1 MSEVKDIKYLRGQI
15 DIIDR
20 QLVSLFQQRMEV
32 AKDVAAY
39 KIANGVPVLDPER
52 ERQVL
57 EAKAAMVADPQLK
70 TDVAKL
76 YETIMSMSRACQR
89 RVMRDQE
96 PEPPGFFRQYAETE
110 HPVENPRVVYQ
121 GMPGAY
127 SEEAAVNFFGP
138 QVRSQG
144 LNRFEDAFEALAC
157 GEADYAVLP
166 IENST
171 TGAIRQVYDLL
182 LQYQFYLVGE
192 TTVKVEHCLM
202 ALPGVKLEEITHV
215 YSHEQGLFQSD
226 RFLDRHPDWVRVPQL
241 DTAGSAKY
249 VKEAGDRT
257 KAAICSQRAA
267 DVYGLRILVRGVN
280 HNRENYTRFAVI
292 RAKPELRPGSDKIT
306 AIFRLPHQSGSLHEI
321 LTIFAVNGLNLVKL
335 ESRPVAG
342 RKWEYMFVVEFTGNL
357 QAPGMDAVLRELD
370 QSTDQFRVMGNYAAN
385 LGTQD
390 AV

>member
-127 SEEAAVNFFGP
+127 SEEAAV
-138 QVRSQG
+138 SQG

-306 AIFRLPHQSGSLHEI
+306 ATFRLPHQSGSLHEI

>member
-20 QLVSLFQQRMEV
+20 QMVSLFRQRMEV

-57 EAKAAMVADPQLK
+57 EAKAAMVEDPQLK

-110 HPVENPRVVYQ
+110 LPVENPRVVYQ

-267 DVYGLRILVRGVN
+267 DVYGLQILVRGVN

-306 AIFRLPHQSGSLHEI
+306 ATFRLPHQSGSLHEI

>member
-1 MSEVKDIKYLRGQI
+1 MQDSKDIKYLRGQI
-15 DIIDR
+15 DMIDK

-32 AKDVAAY
+32 SRDVAAY

-57 EAKAAMVADPQLK
+57 EEKAAMVQDPQLK

-89 RVMRDQE
+89 RVMQE
-96 PEPPGFFRQYAETE
+96 REPSPPGFSLQYAETE
-110 HPVENPRVVYQ
+110 EPISDPLVVYQ
-121 GMPGAY
+121 GVPGAY
-127 SEEAAVNFFGP
+127 SEEAAVNFFGS
-138 QVRSQG
+138 QVRSRG
-144 LNRFEDAFEALAC
+144 LSRFEDVFEALAT
-157 GEADYAVLP
+157 GEADYGVLP

-182 LQYQFYLVGE
+182 LQYRFYMVGE

-202 ALPGVKLEEITHV
+202 ALPGVRMEEITHV

-226 RFLDRHPDWVRVPQL
+226 RFLDRHPDWIRVPQL
-241 DTAGSAKY
+241 DTAGSAQY
-249 VKEAGDRT
+249 VKECGDRT
-257 KAAICSQRAA
+257 KAAICSRRAA
-267 DVYGLRILVRGVN
+267 DVYGLQVLAQGVN
-280 HNRENYTRFAVI
+280 HNRENYTRFAVV
-292 RAKPELRPGSDKIT
+292 RAKPELRQGSNKIT
-306 AIFRLPHQSGSLHEI
+306 AMFRLPHQSGSLHEI

-335 ESRPVAG
+335 ESRPVPG
-342 RKWEYMFVVEFTGNL
+342 RKWEYLFVVEFTGNL
-357 QAPGMDAVLRELD
+357 RGPGMDAVLRELD

-385 LGTQD
+385 LGVQD

>member
-1 MSEVKDIKYLRGQI
+1 MKDLKQLRQEI
-15 DIIDR
+15 DVIDR
-20 QLVSLFQQRMEV
+20 QLVDLFKQRMEV
-32 AKDVAAY
+32 ARGVAEY
-39 KIANGVPVLDPER
+39 KIASGIPVLDPER

-57 EAKAAMVADPQLK
+57 EAKAAMVTEPEMKAD
-70 TDVAKL
+70 VNKL
-76 YETIMSMSRACQR
+76 FETIMSMSRAHQR
-89 RVMRDQE
+89 AVMKEKE
-96 PEPPGFFRQYAETE
+96 PDPPGFFRQYREVFPA
-110 HPVENPRVVYQ
+110 VENPRVVYQ

-138 QVRSQG
+138 DVNSIG
-144 LNRFEDAFEALAC
+144 LNRFEDAFEALKR

-182 LQYQFYLVGE
+182 TEHQFYMVGE

-202 ALPGVKLEEITHV
+202 ALPGVAIDEITHV

-226 RFLDRHPDWVRVPQL
+226 RFLDRHPDWRRVPLL

-249 VKEAGDRT
+249 VSESGERT
-257 KAAICSQRAA
+257 KAAICSRRAA
-267 DVYGLRILVRGVN
+267 DVYGLNVLVQGTN
-280 HNRENYTRFAVI
+280 HNGENYTRFAVI
-292 RAKPELRPGSDKIT
+292 SRRPELRQGSNKIT
-306 AIFRLPHQSGSLHEI
+306 AIFNLPHQSGSLHEI

-335 ESRPVAG
+335 ESRPMPG
-342 RKWEYMFVVEFTGNL
+342 RKWEYMFFVEFTGNL
-357 QAPGMDAVLRELD
+357 QAPGMDAILRELD
-370 QSTDQFRVMGNYAAN
+370 QSTDQFRVVGNYVAN

>member
-15 DIIDR
+15 DIIDC

-306 AIFRLPHQSGSLHEI
+306 ATFRLPHQSGSLHEI

>member
-110 HPVENPRVVYQ
+110 LPVENPRVVYQ

-202 ALPGVKLEEITHV
+202 ALPDVKLEEITHV

-306 AIFRLPHQSGSLHEI
+306 ATFRLPHQSGSLHEI